1 MRFIVLIVSSIMLI
15 TCTNNISAVAHI
27 RGVNSNAINGAA
39 TFVEENGFIKLV
51 VELREADT
59 DKLAIHIHELGDCES
74 SDGSSAGGH
83 WNPTK
88 EQHGKWGELPFHSG
102 DIGNID
108 IDENGRGFFEMKD
121 HFKRWSLSSSGNTN
135 IMGRAIIIHAGV
147 DDMSSQP
154 SGAAGARIGCGVIR

>member
-83 WNPTK
+83 WNPTN

-135 IMGRAIIIHAGV
+135 ILGRAIIIHAGV

>member
-1 MRFIVLIVSSIMLI
+1 MRFVVLIVLSIMLI

-135 IMGRAIIIHAGV
+135 ILGRAIIIHAGV

>member
-1 MRFIVLIVSSIMLI
+1 MRFIVLTISSIMLI

-74 SDGSSAGGH
+74 NDGSSAGGH

-108 IDENGRGFFEMKD
+108 IDENGRGFFEIKD

>member
-1 MRFIVLIVSSIMLI
+1 MRFVVLIVLSIMLI

-83 WNPTK
+83 WNPTN
-88 EQHGKWGELPFHSG
+88 EQHGKWGELPFHGG